1 MGNRVIYLH
10 LGSPK
15 TGTTFLQAML
25 SAHRERL
32 VEDGVLYPNTGQSAH
47 HRPARDLR
55 NVRRHQFQGR
65 GGNKGAWDHLLREIN
80 AGEGHGAVVVSSEL
94 LAFANRRQ
102 AERALSSLGP
112 AEVHLV
118 LTVRDLVRQV
128 PAVWQETVKNRSPL
142 AFEEFVREL
151 VDAEVPWRGG
161 SWGVQEPVTVLD
173 RWGRD
178 IPPERVHLVTVPPRG
193 ADSQVL
199 WQRFAQ
205 VIGVD
210 PDRYPPAGSP
220 ANTSLGVAETEVVR
234 RLNAVLQDAPWPFY
248 AQHIKHG
255 IARGVLAGRSDSARL
270 VMPDWMLPWAERR
283 SKEII
288 DSVANAGYDV
298 VGDFADLMPPEDGTG
313 VGKVPDPDPERL
325 AWASTVAADYLAQSF
340 VSTWKESRRRPKR
353 PDAPRSRGK
362 DAAVS
367 PGSRAR
373 ADDTLLRRAYRA
385 GRRRRS
391 R

>member
-1 MGNRVIYLH
+1 MSNRVIYLH

-15 TGTTFLQAML
+15 TGTSFLQAML
-25 SAHRERL
+25 SANRERL
-32 VEDGVLYPNTGQSAH
+32 LEDGVLYPDTGQSGH

-55 NVRRHQFQGR
+55 NVRRHR
-65 GGNKGAWDHLLREIN
+65 VRSSGGNKGAWNQLLRQV
-80 AGEGHGAVVVSSEL
+80 HGWDGPGPVVVSSEL

-102 AERALSSLGP
+102 SERALTSLGP

-118 LTVRDLVRQV
+118 LTVRDVVRQV

-142 AFEEFVREL
+142 PFDEFVREL
-151 VDAEVPWRGG
+151 VDTEVPWHRG
-161 SWGVQEPVTVLD
+161 SWGVQEPATILD
-173 RWGRD
+173 RWGRE
-178 IPPERVHLVTVPPRG
+178 IPPDRVHLVTVPPPG
-193 ADSQVL
+193 ADPQVL

-234 RLNAVLQDAPWPFY
+234 RLNEVLQSAPWPFY

-255 IARGVLAGRSDSARL
+255 IARGVLAGQSDGARL

-283 SKEII
+283 SREII

-298 VGDFADLMPPEDGTG
+298 VGDFADLMPPADGTG

-325 AWASTVAADYLAQSF
+325 AWASAVAADYLAQSF

-353 PDAPRSRGK
+353 PAAPHPRGK
-362 DAAVS
+362 AAAVAPSS
-367 PGSRAR
+367 PPRAG
-373 ADDTLLRRAYRA
+373 DTLLRAYRA
-385 GRRRRS
+385 GLRRRGR
-391 R
+391 